1 MGRKEVAMINSGNY
15 FISSRGVF
23 QPLPRKVLDAV
34 LTLRPE
40 IELNGRRWFLNH
52 VSRSCDSF
60 EAEPTPSS
68 IYYVSGDGQWL
79 IRASDH
85 WCVAKR
91 NVHLA
96 AHRCKRIANCRWE
109 IPRKAVRE
117 SRGRFLAAVI
127 KFSDLTENR

>member
-1 MGRKEVAMINSGNY
+1 MINSGNY
-15 FISSRGVF
+15 FVSSRGVF

-40 IELNGRRWFLNH
+40 IKLNGRRWFLNH
-52 VSRSCDSF
+52 VSYSHYDF
-60 EAEPTPSS
+60 EEEPTPSS
-68 IYYVSGDGQWL
+68 IYYVSEDGQWL

-85 WCVAKR
+85 WCVSR
-91 NVHLA
+91 QNIRVA

-117 SRGRFLAAVI
+117 GRGMFLAGVI
-127 KFSDLTENR
+127 KFSDLVENR

>member
-1 MGRKEVAMINSGNY
+1 MINSSNY
-15 FISSRGVF
+15 FVSSRGVF

-52 VSRSCDSF
+52 VSRSNSGF

-68 IYYVSGDGQWL
+68 IYYTSEDDQWL

-85 WCVAKR
+85 WCVSR
-91 NVHLA
+91 NNIRVA
-96 AHRCKRIANCRWE
+96 AHRCTRIANCHWE
-109 IPRKAVRE
+109 IPRKAVSE

-127 KFSDLTENR
+127 KFSDLVENR